1 MSLNPDFM
9 LNCTPCQKKQFCP
22 SSVSGM
28 IRLAHTIASI
38 LSSAICAGICR
49 ALLEEAED
57 VPILGVCLGMQ
68 ALAHVHGGQVVP
80 APCPIHGRLS
90 EIRHNSNPIFS
101 GIPSGWS
108 FISKPE
114 TQHFVSMVS

>member
-1 MSLNPDFM
+1 MSFVIY
-9 LNCTPCQKKQFCP
+9 T
-22 SSVSGM
+22 
-28 IRLAHTIASI
+28 
-38 LSSAICAGICR
+38 GICQ

-90 EIRHNSNPIFS
+90 EIRHTSNPIFA
-101 GIPSGWS
+101 GIPSGQFSITKLRRNAFDVAWRFRS
-108 FISKPE
+108 
-114 TQHFVSMVS
+114 